1 MSHSGNGEWG
11 MGRLLTTALALCA
24 FAPLRPSASKA
35 QDPLGIVRRASTAYR
50 NLTSLQA
57 DFIQVIQDTRL
68 GDTLASAGRLYQ
80 AGQNTFAMRF
90 TDPPEEAIVIDGR
103 YSWFYTPSTAPRQ
116 VIRMVAES
124 DPVYGQNLLARVLD
138 RPGDRYETTW
148 LRADTL
154 GGRRVS
160 VVSIVPRGTNLNFS
174 RAVLWLDQEDALPRR
189 IELDEEPG
197 TRRILTLS
205 KIRTNAPIAPEIF
218 EFKVPR
224 GVRIVDQ

>member
-1 MSHSGNGEWG
+1 MKTPGIRVRG
-11 MGRLLTTALALCA
+11 MRGVPATALALWVLGSWGPCVA
-24 FAPLRPSASKA
+24 HAQEPLA
-35 QDPLGIVRRASTAYR
+35 IVRRAGTAYR

-57 DFIQVIQDTRL
+57 DFIQVIEDARL

-80 AGQNTFAMRF
+80 AGQNNFAMRF
-90 TDPPEEAIVIDGR
+90 TDPPEEAIIIDGKH
-103 YSWFYTPSTAPRQ
+103 SWFYTPSTAPRQ
-116 VIRMVAES
+116 VIRMTAES

-154 GGRRVS
+154 AGRRVS

-189 IELDEEPG
+189 IELDEGPG

-205 KIRTNAPIAPEIF
+205 KIRTNAPIARDIF

>member
-1 MSHSGNGEWG
+1 MRPDQAVSALRRVFATAVGLGVLGS
-11 MGRLLTTALALCA
+11 LL
-24 FAPLRPSASKA
+24 PGVGYA
-35 QDPLGIVRRASTAYR
+35 QDPLVIVRRAGSAYR

-57 DFIQVIQDTRL
+57 DFIQVIEDARL

-80 AGQNTFAMRF
+80 AGQHNFAMRF

-116 VIRMVAES
+116 VIRMAAES

-138 RPGDRYETTW
+138 RPSDRYETTW
-148 LRADTL
+148 LRADTV

-160 VVSIVPRGTNLNFS
+160 VVAIVPRGTNLNFS
-174 RAVLWLDQEDALPRR
+174 RAVLWLDQDDALPRR
-189 IELDEEPG
+189 IELDEAPG

-205 KIRTNAPIAPEIF
+205 KIRTNALIAPEIF

>member
-1 MSHSGNGEWG
+1 M
-11 MGRLLTTALALCA
+11 RVRITIRAALALCV
-24 FAPLRPSASKA
+24 FASLRPCVSVA
-35 QDPLGIVRRASTAYR
+35 QDPLDIVRRASVVYR

-57 DFIQVIQDTRL
+57 DFIQVIQDARL
-68 GDTLASAGRLYQ
+68 GDTLSSSGHLYQ
-80 AGQNTFAMRF
+80 TGQNKFAMRF
-90 TDPPEEAIVIDGR
+90 TDPPDEAIVIDGK

-148 LRADTL
+148 IRADTT

-160 VVSIVPRGTNLNFS
+160 VVSIVPRGTSLNFS

-189 IELDEEPG
+189 IELDEGPG

-205 KIRTNAPIAPEIF
+205 KIRTNVPIPSDTF
-218 EFKVPR
+218 EFKVPH

>member
-1 MSHSGNGEWG
+1 MRGLGA
-11 MGRLLTTALALCA
+11 LTAALVLGATVTLPA
-24 FAPLRPSASKA
+24 GAMA
-35 QDPLGIVRRASTAYR
+35 QDPIAIVRRASSAYR

-57 DFIQVIQDTRL
+57 DFIQVIEDARL
-68 GDTLASAGRLYQ
+68 GDSLASTGKLYQ
-80 AGQNTFAMRF
+80 SGQNNFAMRF
-90 TDPPEEAIVIDGR
+90 TDPPDEAIVIDGK
-103 YSWFYTPSTAPRQ
+103 YSWFYTPSTAPNQ

-138 RPGDRYETTW
+138 RPSDRYEATW
-148 LRADTL
+148 LRADTV

-174 RAVLWLDQEDALPRR
+174 RAVLWLDLEDALPRR
-189 IELDEEPG
+189 IELDEAPG

-205 KIRTNAPIAPEIF
+205 KIRTNANVPPEIF